1 MRSAMSFIVLF
12 ILFFLFSGCGS
23 TTQKNARYNP
33 ATMRTYHVLGKTYH
47 PTYVSTGQKMKGV
60 ASWYGPNFHGKMTS
74 NGEQYSMY
82 DKTVAHKTWPM
93 NTMLK
98 ITNLRT
104 NKSTVA
110 RINDRGPF
118 VTGRIVDCSYTVGKT
133 IGIDQV
139 GTAPVEI
146 EVIGFH
152 GEIQAPKA
160 QPETIRLSN
169 FGVQVGA
176 FRRYA
181 GAQIYQEKY
190 SIAGSKYNTIIKT
203 FDEGG
208 APLYRVWVM
217 GFDSEDEA
225 RDFMN
230 QYKPCGGFIVRE

>member
-1 MRSAMSFIVLF
+1 
-12 ILFFLFSGCGS
+12 
-23 TTQKNARYNP
+23 
-33 ATMRTYHVLGKTYH
+33 MRTYHVLGKTYH
-47 PTYVSTGQKMKGV
+47 PTYVSTGTKMKGV
-60 ASWYGPNFHGKMTS
+60 ASWYGPTFHGKMTS
-74 NGEQYSMY
+74 NGEKYNMH
-82 DKTVAHKTWPM
+82 DVTVAHKTWPM

-98 ITNLRT
+98 ITNLR
-104 NKSTVA
+104 NSKSMIA

-118 VTGRIVDCSYTVGKT
+118 VEGRIVDCSYTVGKT

-146 EVIGFH
+146 EVLGFDSRVNKPSDKP
-152 GEIQAPKA
+152 QS
-160 QPETIRLSN
+160 IRLSD

-181 GAQIYQEKY
+181 GAQIFQEKY
-190 SIAGSKYNTIIKT
+190 SIAGGKYNTIIKT

-217 GFDSEDEA
+217 GFGSEEEA
-225 RDFMN
+225 HDFMV